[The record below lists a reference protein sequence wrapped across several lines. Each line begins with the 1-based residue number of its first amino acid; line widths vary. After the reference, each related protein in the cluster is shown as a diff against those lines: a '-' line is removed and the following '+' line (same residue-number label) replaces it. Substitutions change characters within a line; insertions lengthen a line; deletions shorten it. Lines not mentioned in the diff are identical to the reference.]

1 MRWCG
6 SRASKRRR
14 NPEQYRHGDAHDTR
28 VRRSADGGHKRRTCM
43 TQPAAPTRRRFLL
56 AASAAA
62 GTALSL
68 SACAASIF
76 PFIPDHYTFSQQ
88 QVQES
93 VQRKFPYQHT
103 VSQVF
108 NVALTNPIVGLLPD
122 TNRIS
127 VRVDAQFASPF
138 LTQPVNGVF
147 TLSSRLEYDV
157 ASHSV
162 VLRAPNVDNVSVNGD
177 AQAYIQQ
184 INAAAALL
192 ATQLLTNYPIYTF
205 KPEQLQF
212 AGVTYEPGTITVLT
226 NGIRVQI
233 VEK

>member
-1 MRWCG
+1 
-6 SRASKRRR
+6 
-14 NPEQYRHGDAHDTR
+14 
-28 VRRSADGGHKRRTCM
+28 M
-43 TQPAAPTRRRFLL
+43 TQPAAPTRRRFVL
-56 AASAAA
+56 ATCVAA
-62 GTALSL
+62 GVTMSL

-88 QVQES
+88 QVQDA
-93 VQRKFPYQHT
+93 VQRKFPYQRT

-108 NVALTNPIVGLLPD
+108 DVTLANPVVGLLPD
-122 TNRIS
+122 TNRVS
-127 VRVDAQFASPF
+127 VRLDARLASPF
-138 LTQPVNGVF
+138 IGQPVNGVF
-147 TLSSRLEYDV
+147 TLSSQLEYDA

-162 VLRAPNVDNVSVNGD
+162 VLTSPSVDSVNVSGD
-177 AQAYIQQ
+177 AQAYTQQ

-192 ATQLLTNYPIYTF
+192 ATQLLTRYPVYTF

-212 AGVTYEPGTITVLT
+212 AGVSYEPGTITVLT

>member
-1 MRWCG
+1 
-6 SRASKRRR
+6 
-14 NPEQYRHGDAHDTR
+14 
-28 VRRSADGGHKRRTCM
+28 M
-43 TQPAAPTRRRFLL
+43 TQPAAPARRRFLL
-56 AASAAA
+56 TACAAT
-62 GTALSL
+62 GVTVSL

-88 QVQES
+88 QVQDA
-93 VQRKFPYQHT
+93 VQRKFPYQRT

-108 NVALTNPIVGLLPD
+108 DVALTNPVVGLLPD
-122 TNRIS
+122 ANRVS
-127 VRVDAQFASPF
+127 VRLDARLASPF
-138 LTQPVNGVF
+138 IAQPVNGVF
-147 TLSSRLEYDV
+147 TLSSQLEYDA

-162 VLRAPNVDNVSVNGD
+162 VLRSPGVDSVSVSGG
-177 AQAYIQQ
+177 AESYTQQ

-192 ATQLLTNYPIYTF
+192 ATQLLTNYPVYTF